1 MVASVRLLK
10 QEEVGEAE
18 GALALAATADKE
30 LGEEGAPA
38 AGVAPQ

>member
-1 MVASVRLLK
+1 L
-10 QEEVGEAE
+10 